1 MRRFCRVQVPPPT
14 PPCTPEPQQ
23 VQGHHEQ
30 QRQYQQQQWQF
41 AWQSREL
48 CLHYFSNSVK
58 FKFGQ
63 DTHDVYRVDQIKE
76 WAELENPIWLDNLRE
91 KLFAIAG
98 QFHSHMCQ
106 NELMQPG
113 ALKLVFCIPLVSTKF
128 TQPPFLWSEFSQ
140 PLPSPSGQTSYV
152 HTPKLGSFMALT
164 NNNACILKVVFL
176 VGQSADGEFQDAIK
190 VKMTC
195 RFTRVF
201 MHLQGRAKK
210 FLHV

>member
-1 MRRFCRVQVPPPT
+1 MDGPRFCRLSLQCQFTTLLHSFSKVGNAIRPRPRLSFKNLSAFWPPISTSPIRFSIFLSLAPVGVELRRFCRVQVPPPT

-98 QFHSHMCQ
+98 QFHSHVC
-106 NELMQPG
+106 
-113 ALKLVFCIPLVSTKF
+113 
-128 TQPPFLWSEFSQ
+128 
-140 PLPSPSGQTSYV
+140 
-152 HTPKLGSFMALT
+152 
-164 NNNACILKVVFL
+164 
-176 VGQSADGEFQDAIK
+176 
-190 VKMTC
+190 
-195 RFTRVF
+195 
-201 MHLQGRAKK
+201 
-210 FLHV
+210 

>member
-1 MRRFCRVQVPPPT
+1 MKGKRVHNLRRCILWMVPDSVGFLFSVNLRLSYTVFPRSGMQFGLVLGCRLRISQRFGPQFRPLASAFPYDVPLSPVGVELRRFCRVQVPPPT

-113 ALKLVFCIPLVSTKF
+113 ALKLCSVS
-128 TQPPFLWSEFSQ
+128 
-140 PLPSPSGQTSYV
+140 PLP
-152 HTPKLGSFMALT
+152 L
-164 NNNACILKVVFL
+164 
-176 VGQSADGEFQDAIK
+176 
-190 VKMTC
+190 
-195 RFTRVF
+195 
-201 MHLQGRAKK
+201 
-210 FLHV
+210 